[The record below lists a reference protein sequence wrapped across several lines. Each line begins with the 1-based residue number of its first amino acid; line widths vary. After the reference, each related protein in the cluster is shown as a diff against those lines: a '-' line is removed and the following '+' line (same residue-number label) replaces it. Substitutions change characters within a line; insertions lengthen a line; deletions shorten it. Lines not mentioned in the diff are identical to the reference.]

1 MLRLLLSI
9 IFSLILFKNFYSQ
22 QNNNEFRANWVIT
35 WEYISGSSSVE
46 QNKARIRQILDE
58 HKAGNFTS
66 VLWQVRQSGTAYYNS
81 SYEPYGYYAGGSD
94 PGFDPTAYAIEETH
108 KRGLE
113 FHAWFNVFSASSTA
127 PGTPAQLHP
136 EWICRDQSG
145 SPMTSSIALSPG
157 LQSVRDYTKNV
168 AMEIVRKYDIDG
180 LHLDYARWNEFTSSA
195 VSKEFEKLQEE
206 KKLLDGDITDA
217 QIEELTNNLAG
228 RYLYDTEHPYSA
240 GIPSGFSSWEEWWRW
255 SVTEFVKTLHDSIQ
269 VVKPHVRLSVAALGK
284 YNWSS
289 WNGYGYVYQ
298 DAALWFNQ
306 GYIEQISAMH
316 YHWTTGSGFYG
327 MLTGA
332 CPECWSQFI
341 QPGIAAKRFYTV
353 GPPSYILNDNNI
365 WNNHTEIV
373 NTCRTVN
380 WVDGFQFFSY
390 GSWKDRDYWNEAA
403 STFYSKKTKIRDAN
417 LHLDTIPASPQISI
431 QKIDSLNYTLTVTP
445 DVSTNSNQWFA
456 VYRSFDD
463 VFSLNTDEI
472 ISMSFGNSQF
482 TTNENFTGNQDF
494 NGKYCYAATM
504 LDRYW
509 NESLISNVVLTDSIP
524 SFAPKVVSSTPSQGE
539 SISVSTQI
547 KLTFSK
553 MMSTNSF
560 VNAVSFVPSV
570 DISGI
575 FFSNN
580 NKTIT
585 LTTSSNFNFQTDYML
600 IVDST
605 VTDINGKMLDGN
617 SDGISGD
624 AYILH
629 FSTVA
634 QDLNGPVVTVYFPD
648 SINSSGSFDVEGVVT
663 VLFDELINS
672 GTINHNNVILKAGT
686 TAISKDMQLKTIGNQ
701 SILNIKTQQALLN
714 NAQYSLTLKQ
724 NITDVIGN
732 PMPSDQE
739 IIFTTSDLSY
749 SQKATIDDFS
759 TTGNWWQ
766 PENSGSTEGIVDS
779 GTSSGYTT
787 TYYLPASPANGFFIQ
802 YQWNPSATSKLI
814 REYLSGGAPRNII
827 FDTSYTL
834 QAYVWGDGSRNKF
847 RFAIDEG
854 DGTNWPNHEVSKWIE
869 IDWYGWRLVE
879 WNLKDPTTVDSWA
892 GLGNGILDYPKYRID
907 SFQMTDAPGSSLY
920 GRIYFDNLRLVK
932 KSIVSGIESDQQTLP
947 NDFVLYQNYPNPFNP
962 STKIRYTI
970 PAVGTSLMK
979 FVQLKVFD
987 VLGNEVATL
996 VNEYKPTGKYEMEF
1010 QSSVDGRQLASG
1022 VYYYQLKAG
1031 DPSTS
1036 PGQSFIQTKKMILVK

>member
-1 MLRLLLSI
+1 MLRINMFKPL
-9 IFSLILFKNFYSQ
+9 FSFLIVLILFRNTYSQ

-35 WEYISGSSSVE
+35 REYISASSSVD

-58 HKAGNFTS
+58 HKAGNCTS

-113 FHAWFNVFSASSTA
+113 FHAWFNCFSASSTA

-180 LHLDYARWNEFTSSA
+180 LHLDYARWNEFTSST

-240 GIPSGFSSWEEWWRW
+240 GIPLGFSSWEEWWRW

-306 GYIEQISAMH
+306 GYIEQIAAMH

-365 WNNHTEIV
+365 WSNHTEIV

-390 GSWKDRDYWNEAA
+390 GSWKDRDYWNEAV
-403 STFYSKKTKIRDAN
+403 STFFSKKTKIRDAN

-431 QKIDSLNYTLTVTP
+431 LKIDSLNYTLTVTP

-472 ISMSFGNSQF
+472 ISISFGNSQF

-494 NGKYCYAATM
+494 YGKYCYAATM

-509 NESLISNVVLTDSIP
+509 NESLISNLVLTDSIP
-524 SFAPKVVSSTPSQGE
+524 SFAPKIISSIPSQGD
-539 SISVSTQI
+539 SVPVSAQI

-553 MMSTNSF
+553 SMNTISF
-560 VNAVSFVPSV
+560 SNAVHFIPSV
-570 DISGI
+570 NISSI
-575 FFSNN
+575 AFSNN

-585 LTTSSNFNFQTDYML
+585 LTTGSNFNFQTDYML
-600 IVDST
+600 IVDSI
-605 VTDINGKMLDGN
+605 VTDVNGTVLDGN
-617 SDGISGD
+617 GDGVSGD
-624 AYILH
+624 SYVLH

-634 QDLNGPVVTVYFPD
+634 QDLGGPIVTQTFPD
-648 SINSSGSFDVEGVVT
+648 SISSSGSFDVEGVVT
-663 VLFDELINS
+663 VLFDELVNS
-672 GTINHNNVILKAGT
+672 ATINHNNVILKTGA
-686 TAISKDMQLKTIGNQ
+686 TAISKDMQLKPIGNQ
-701 SILNIKTQQALLN
+701 SIINIKTQQALLN
-714 NAQYSLTLKQ
+714 NTQYSLTLNQ

-732 PMPSDQE
+732 PMPSNQE
-739 IIFTTSDLSY
+739 IIFTTSEQSY
-749 SQKATIDDFS
+749 SQKTTIDDFS
-759 TTGNWWQ
+759 ATGNWQQ
-766 PENSGSTEGIVDS
+766 PEYSGSTEGIIDS

-787 TYYLPASPANGFFIQ
+787 AYYLPAATPAQGFFIQ
-802 YQWNPSATSKLI
+802 SQWT
-814 REYLSGGAPRNII
+814 
-827 FDTSYTL
+827 
-834 QAYVWGDGSRNKF
+834 
-847 RFAIDEG
+847 
-854 DGTNWPNHEVSKWIE
+854 
-869 IDWYGWRLVE
+869 
-879 WNLKDPTTVDSWA
+879 
-892 GLGNGILDYPKYRID
+892 
-907 SFQMTDAPGSSLY
+907 
-920 GRIYFDNLRLVK
+920 
-932 KSIVSGIESDQQTLP
+932 
-947 NDFVLYQNYPNPFNP
+947 
-962 STKIRYTI
+962 
-970 PAVGTSLMK
+970 
-979 FVQLKVFD
+979 
-987 VLGNEVATL
+987 
-996 VNEYKPTGKYEMEF
+996 
-1010 QSSVDGRQLASG
+1010 
-1022 VYYYQLKAG
+1022 
-1031 DPSTS
+1031 
-1036 PGQSFIQTKKMILVK
+1036 

>member
-1 MLRLLLSI
+1 
-9 IFSLILFKNFYSQ
+9 
-22 QNNNEFRANWVIT
+22 
-35 WEYISGSSSVE
+35 
-46 QNKARIRQILDE
+46 
-58 HKAGNFTS
+58 
-66 VLWQVRQSGTAYYNS
+66 
-81 SYEPYGYYAGGSD
+81 
-94 PGFDPTAYAIEETH
+94 
-108 KRGLE
+108 
-113 FHAWFNVFSASSTA
+113 
-127 PGTPAQLHP
+127 
-136 EWICRDQSG
+136 
-145 SPMTSSIALSPG
+145 
-157 LQSVRDYTKNV
+157 
-168 AMEIVRKYDIDG
+168 
-180 LHLDYARWNEFTSSA
+180 
-195 VSKEFEKLQEE
+195 
-206 KKLLDGDITDA
+206 
-217 QIEELTNNLAG
+217 
-228 RYLYDTEHPYSA
+228 
-240 GIPSGFSSWEEWWRW
+240 
-255 SVTEFVKTLHDSIQ
+255 
-269 VVKPHVRLSVAALGK
+269 
-284 YNWSS
+284 
-289 WNGYGYVYQ
+289 
-298 DAALWFNQ
+298 
-306 GYIEQISAMH
+306 MH
-316 YHWTTGSGFYG
+316 YHWTIGSGFYG

-353 GPPSYILNDNNI
+353 GPPSYILNENNI

-403 STFYSKKTKIRDAN
+403 STFFSKKTKIRDAN

-431 QKIDSLNYTLTVTP
+431 QKIDSLNYSLTITP

-456 VYRSFDD
+456 VYRSTDD
-463 VFSLNTDEI
+463 NINLNNDDI
-472 ISMSFGNSQF
+472 ISINFGTSSFTIDQG
-482 TTNENFTGNQDF
+482 FTGNQDF
-494 NGKYCYAATM
+494 NGRYRYAATM

-509 NESLISNVVLTDSIP
+509 NESLIMNLVFTDSIP
-524 SFAPKVVSSTPSQGE
+524 SFAPKIISSIPSQGD
-539 SISVSTQI
+539 SVPVSTQI

-553 MMSTNSF
+553 SMNTTSF
-560 VNAVSFVPSV
+560 SNAVRFIPSV
-570 DISGI
+570 NISSI
-575 FFSNN
+575 AFSNSH
-580 NKTIT
+580 KTIT
-585 LTTSSNFNFQTDYML
+585 IITTNNFNFQTDYML

-617 SDGISGD
+617 SDGIPGD
-624 AYILH
+624 AYVLH

-766 PENSGSTEGIVDS
+766 PENSGSTEGIVDL

-834 QAYVWGDGSRNKF
+834 QVYVWGDGSRNKF

-892 GLGNGILDYPKYRID
+892 DLGNGILDYPKYRID

-920 GRIYFDNLRLVK
+920 GRIYFDNIRLVK

-979 FVQLKVFD
+979 FIQLKVYD

-996 VNEYKPTGKYEMEF
+996 VNDYKPAGTYEVEF
-1010 QSSVDGRQLASG
+1010 SARGGQAVGGRQLASG
-1022 VYYYQLKAG
+1022 VYYYRLKVV
-1031 DPSTS
+1031 DPKSS
-1036 PGQSFIQTKKMILVK
+1036 SGQVFVQTRKMILVK